1 MALIFFFVFC
11 LVYLGNKVVEKI
23 APDEAVGVVCRVDG
37 KFQVVE
43 YSEIGK
49 FNAEARSAKSGK
61 LLYCAG
67 NICNHFFTTAFL
79 RKVCDNF
86 DHHLTHHVA
95 KKKIPSIDCV
105 KPVSPN
111 GIKLEK
117 FVFDV
122 FQFSDNFVVWECRRD
137 EEFSPLKNADKIGAS
152 DTPTTARE
160 SLLKLHKKYIE
171 DAGGHVK
178 EDCSLEISPLLS
190 YCGENL
196 HLKGSKSFNEDTV
209 ILE

>member
-1 MALIFFFVFC
+1 ME
-11 LVYLGNKVVEKI
+11 KV
-23 APDEAVGVVCRVDG
+23 APEEAVGVVCRVDG

-49 FNAEARSAKSGK
+49 DNAAKRAKSGK

-67 NICNHFFTTAFL
+67 NICNHFFTTPFL
-79 RKVCDNF
+79 RKICDNF
-86 DHHLTHHVA
+86 DHLLPHHVA
-95 KKKIPSIDCV
+95 KKKIPSIDCA
-105 KPVSPN
+105 KPESPN

-122 FQFSDNFVVWECRRD
+122 FQFSNNFVVWECRRD
-137 EEFSPLKNADKIGAS
+137 EEFSPLKNADKAGAS

-171 DAGGHVK
+171 DVGGQVK
-178 EDCSLEISPLLS
+178 EGCSLEISPLLS
-190 YCGENL
+190 YSGENL
-196 HLKGSKSFNEDTV
+196 QLKGSKSFNEDTV
-209 ILE
+209 ILD

>member
-1 MALIFFFVFC
+1 MW
-11 LVYLGNKVVEKI
+11 
-23 APDEAVGVVCRVDG
+23 VG
-37 KFQVVE
+37 Q
-43 YSEIGK
+43 
-49 FNAEARSAKSGK
+49 
-61 LLYCAG
+61 
-67 NICNHFFTTAFL
+67 TT
-79 RKVCDNF
+79 
-86 DHHLTHHVA
+86 T
-95 KKKIPSIDCV
+95 
-105 KPVSPN
+105 N

-122 FQFSDNFVVWECRRD
+122 FQFSNNFVVWECRRD

-171 DAGGHVK
+171 DAGGQVK

-196 HLKGSKSFNEDTV
+196 QLKGSKSFNEDTV
-209 ILE
+209 ILEWEVHTVHFFSLVELWNLSSTWPDLTCPCFYFITFLSIFLVN